1 MPNGKK
7 DTVKRSRY
15 PFCARETPP
24 YRGADAYAET
34 VIPLPF
40 AAPIRIEGKDSAVDC
55 PHRIIACVAVD
66 RPIRLRLELQPCNGT
81 ALGTDCLVTGL
92 FSLFRAV
99 LARIAARS
107 AGLGLVLEAFLRIEA
122 LLPSR
127 EHEFLAALLADQ
139 SLVLIHRLCRVHIHH
154 FVFVH
159 DSYLALIE

>member
-66 RPIRLRLELQPCNGT
+66 RPIRLRLELQPCNAPHWAQT
-81 ALGTDCLVTGL
+81 A
-92 FSLFRAV
+92 S
-99 LARIAARS
+99 
-107 AGLGLVLEAFLRIEA
+107 
-122 LLPSR
+122 
-127 EHEFLAALLADQ
+127 
-139 SLVLIHRLCRVHIHH
+139 
-154 FVFVH
+154 
-159 DSYLALIE
+159 